1 LGVKELINQR
11 ATYIFAA
18 LVLLSGVG
26 FWLTAG
32 RGAVGLH
39 EPQSIIW
46 AQIIIIA
53 CIKVRWIMLDF
64 MELRTAPMRLRL
76 LFELWVVALGAAL
89 ISINWLVGH

>member
-1 LGVKELINQR
+1 MKELINQR

-18 LVLLSGVG
+18 LVLLSCLG

-32 RGAVGLH
+32 RGAAGLH
-39 EPQSIIW
+39 EAQSVIW
-46 AQIIIIA
+46 AQVVVIA

-64 MELRTAPMRLRL
+64 MELRTAPKKMRL

-89 ISINWLVGH
+89 ISINWLVG